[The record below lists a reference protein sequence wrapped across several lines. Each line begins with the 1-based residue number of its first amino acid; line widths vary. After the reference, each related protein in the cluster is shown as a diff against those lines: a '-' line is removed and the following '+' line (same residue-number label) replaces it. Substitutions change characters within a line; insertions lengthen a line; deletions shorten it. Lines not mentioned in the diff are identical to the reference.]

1 MKAYYHGYIIER
13 DEMIDT
19 EFYYIYKQDG
29 SKFTGLD
36 GIERSIDGIAA
47 TFTEVIKIIENR

>member
-1 MKAYYHGYIIER
+1 MKAYYHGYIIEK

-29 SKFTGLD
+29 SSFTGLD

-47 TFTEVIKIIENR
+47 TFPEVIEIIANR

>member
-1 MKAYYHGYIIER
+1 MKAYYHGWIIEK

-36 GIERSIDGIAA
+36 GIERSIEGIAG
-47 TFTEVIKIIENR
+47 TFIDAFKSIENR